1 MRTRSLFALTLLLA
15 AVLSVAQTAP
25 SASSPKI
32 PKQIPSFDLTAIDKT
47 ADPCVDFYQYSC
59 GNWIKNNPIP
69 SDQSAWGRF
78 NELADNNL
86 YILHDILEKAQAPGK
101 HSTIEQKVGAYYA
114 ACMDEATIEQKGA
127 APLRPEMQRIMAVK
141 SKQEL
146 APQI

>member
-1 MRTRSLFALTLLLA
+1 PRADSTRGSERHCICEASMRTRSLFALPLLLA

-78 NELADNNL
+78 SELADNNL
-86 YILHDILEKAQAPGK
+86 H
-101 HSTIEQKVGAYYA
+101 
-114 ACMDEATIEQKGA
+114 
-127 APLRPEMQRIMAVK
+127 
-141 SKQEL
+141 
-146 APQI
+146 